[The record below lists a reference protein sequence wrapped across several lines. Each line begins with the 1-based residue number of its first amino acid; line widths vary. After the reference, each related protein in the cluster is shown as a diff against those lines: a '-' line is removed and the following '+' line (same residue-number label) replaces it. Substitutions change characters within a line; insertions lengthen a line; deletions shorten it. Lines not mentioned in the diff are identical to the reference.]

1 MVFTDH
7 LYKIALIINKVP
19 FTTLGNT
26 VCLQTV
32 QSKLMQSLI
41 CCSDII
47 KLWVAKIK
55 GGWIKQHPVAK

>member
-7 LYKIALIINKVP
+7 LYKVALIINKVP

-32 QSKLMQSLI
+32 AKQTNAKLNML
-41 CCSDII
+41 
-47 KLWVAKIK
+47 
-55 GGWIKQHPVAK
+55 